1 MSTYTSIARN
11 FSEESENRMHSDVEA
26 QQYGF
31 SGALVPGVAVFGH
44 MTYPLVKQLGE
55 TWLNDYWITIR
66 LAKPAY
72 HNDHLT
78 IQHGQDGDRHTVRC
92 RARDNLLIAEMV
104 SSPNDAD
111 VDPIATA
118 TPGQESDGRTEIE
131 WDDIHVGEAF
141 PSWQWTPTQA

>member
-1 MSTYTSIARN
+1 MSTHTSIARN

-55 TWLNDYWITIR
+55 SWLNDYWTSIR

-78 IQHGQDGDRHTVRC
+78 INQLG
-92 RARDNLLIAEMV
+92 
-104 SSPNDAD
+104 S
-111 VDPIATA
+111 DP
-118 TPGQESDGRTEIE
+118 GRERRLRTRS
-131 WDDIHVGEAF
+131 G
-141 PSWQWTPTQA
+141 